1 MKRLASLTIAFF
13 FLKGLKPPLDAFSH
27 FVDSLVFSKFSI
39 RRIMSL
45 SSIA

>member
-1 MKRLASLTIAFF
+1 MSVLLVLTIAFF
-13 FLKGLKPPLDAFSH
+13 FLKGLKPPQDAFSH

>member
-1 MKRLASLTIAFF
+1 MSVLLVLTIAFF

-27 FVDSLVFSKFSI
+27 FVGSRDSSKFSI